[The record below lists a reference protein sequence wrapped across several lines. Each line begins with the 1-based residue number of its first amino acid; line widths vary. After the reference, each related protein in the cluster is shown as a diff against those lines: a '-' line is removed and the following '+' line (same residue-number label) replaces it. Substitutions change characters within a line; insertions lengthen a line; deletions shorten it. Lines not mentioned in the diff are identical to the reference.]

1 MEQYNFPMNLRRE
14 RKERGLTQDELAQG
28 IGVSRVTVSE
38 WETNTRYP
46 TLDRIYDIAKFL
58 KIPVSTL
65 VSDFQKSES
74 KAD

>member
-14 RKERGLTQDELAQG
+14 RKERGLTQDELARG

-46 TLDRIYDIAKFL
+46 TLDRIYDIAKLL